1 MATTCNDPAGWLG
14 RTLRGSDGSPLGTI
28 SQVYSDDE
36 TGVAEWLAVRTGAPG
51 SRVSLVPARGI
62 NPRGVKDV
70 VSVWDKGSVQEAPDA
85 GPGQSLSARER
96 TRLRRHYGMPDVGI
110 DDLTDDAV
118 ATGTVDAATGAKP
131 RARRGAGTNLT
142 DLEGLEAEDAAV
154 LVDAGVRTID
164 ALLAAAGSAAGRRS
178 LAKQTGIDAATIL
191 EWVNR
196 ADLMRIK
203 GVGSEFSDLLEAS
216 GVDSVKELATRK
228 PANLQAKMAEVNQ
241 LENLVRR
248 APSVARVERWVAEAK
263 DLPIAVTH

>member
-1 MATTCNDPAGWLG
+1 MATTCNDPASWVG
-14 RTLRGSDGSPLGTI
+14 RTLRGGDGSPLGTI

-36 TGVAEWLAVRTGAPG
+36 TGEAEWLAVRTGAPG
-51 SRVSLVPARGI
+51 SRVSLGPPRGM

-70 VSVWDKGSVQEAPDA
+70 VSLWDKESLVEAPDA
-85 GPGQSLSARER
+85 EPGQSLSARER
-96 TRLRRHYGMPDVGI
+96 TRLRRHYGMSGGDR
-110 DDLTDDAV
+110 DDLTDEAV
-118 ATGTVDAATGAKP
+118 GTGTVATAPRSKP
-131 RARRGAGTNLT
+131 HARRGAGSNLT
-142 DLEGLEAEDAAV
+142 KIEGLGAEDAAV

-178 LAKQTGIDAATIL
+178 LVKQTGIDAAMIL

-228 PANLQAKMAEVNQ
+228 PANLQAKMAEVNHR
-241 LENLVRR
+241 ENLVRR
-248 APSVARVERWVAEAK
+248 TPSVAEVERWVAEAK
-263 DLPIAVTH
+263 DLPVAVTH